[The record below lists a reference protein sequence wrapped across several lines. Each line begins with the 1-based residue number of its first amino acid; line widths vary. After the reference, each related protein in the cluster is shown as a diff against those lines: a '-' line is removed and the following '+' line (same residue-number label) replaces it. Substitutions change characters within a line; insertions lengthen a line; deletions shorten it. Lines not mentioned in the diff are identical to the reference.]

1 VLNSGRSKGLVSSG
15 LTLVISQDCAS
26 IAWGSIAI
34 VAIVEVSFRE
44 MAWKY
49 AERRL
54 FSGLDEQLCSEKRA
68 TIAIATVRM
77 NRPFLLI
84 LPPYK

>member
-1 VLNSGRSKGLVSSG
+1 M
-15 LTLVISQDCAS
+15 
-26 IAWGSIAI
+26 AI
-34 VAIVEVSFRE
+34 VAIVEVSLRE

-54 FSGLDEQLCSEKRA
+54 FSGLELQLCSEKRA

-84 LPPYK
+84 MPPYK